1 MRKTTTIFLLLMVCL
16 TVGARKLQF
25 LSVNHGKVH
34 VGKHAL
40 KKGEKFDSKSTLKW
54 DDLEQIMKVIN
65 LETRRVEFI
74 PARTLTVAKI
84 NTPEDLLVKKTVLAA
99 RTGMLM
105 TASDVEHYFNRQLIL
120 LSAISVETGFVL
132 DDDHCFYLQYVH
144 DGDTIRKRLPAAN
157 GRTFCIDDSIFIVD
171 GQPLPSATLQARLYY
186 YDRQAAQTMLMADSM
201 IVNVEPRQACLQLLQ
216 ACREWRLNAQET
228 ESIVADYCHAVF
240 PLAETVD
247 DDISRFCQL
256 P

>member
-1 MRKTTTIFLLLMVCL
+1 MRKVTIIFLLLMLCL

-25 LSVNHGKVH
+25 LSVNHGKVY

-54 DDLEQIMKVIN
+54 EDLEQIMKVIN
-65 LETRRVEFI
+65 LETRRVEYI

-84 NTPEDLLVKKTVLAA
+84 STPEDLLVKKIVLAA

-105 TASDVEHYFNRQLIL
+105 TVSDIERFFNRQLIL
-120 LSAISVETGFVL
+120 LSAISAETGFVL

-144 DGDTIRKRLPAAN
+144 DGDTIRKRLPATT

-171 GQPLPSATLQARLYY
+171 SQPLPPTTLHARLYY
-186 YDRQAAQTMLMADSM
+186 YDRPAAQTMLMADSL
-201 IVNVEPRQACLQLLQ
+201 IVNVEPRQACRQLLQ
-216 ACREWRLNAQET
+216 ACRDWRLDAQET

-240 PLAETVD
+240 PFAATVA